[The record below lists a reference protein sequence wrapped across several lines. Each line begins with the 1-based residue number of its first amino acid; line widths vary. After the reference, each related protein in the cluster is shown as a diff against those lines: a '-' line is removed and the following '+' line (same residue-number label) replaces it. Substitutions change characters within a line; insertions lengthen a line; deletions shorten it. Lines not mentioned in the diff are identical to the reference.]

1 MVSDLLY
8 RLRALFRRNSME
20 AELDEELRAHLEHQV
35 EKYVQSGMSREEAE
49 RRAKIEF
56 GGLDQ
61 VKEECRD
68 AWGVRFIETLLQD
81 LRFAVRMLARNP
93 GFTAVAVLSLAL
105 GIGANTAIFSL
116 LDALLLRDLPVWQP
130 ERLVE
135 FSVIRRGDKIPFSFP
150 MLRELNQGQKVF
162 SGLIGWTPGY
172 MANLEFNGVLSQ
184 AYVGSVTGNYY
195 SVLGTS
201 PLLGRL
207 INPDDVNLSGA
218 VKSPVAV
225 LSYEFWQ
232 HRFGG
237 TSDVLGKEIVVDGQP
252 FTVIGVARRWFAGM
266 ATGEPADVTIP
277 IKGTDERSRLWVSI
291 TGRLKDGVSIAQAR
305 AQLQSFWPEVLEA
318 TASTATPGL
327 RRQTFLSMGLDVVSA
342 ATGVNAKLR
351 SRFTRPLSLLMAI
364 VGLILLLAC
373 VNLASLMLARAAA
386 RSHET
391 SVRVALGASRWAL
404 AR

>member
-1 MVSDLLY
+1 MKFFH
-8 RLRALFRRNSME
+8 RLRAQFRKR
-20 AELDEELRAHLEHQV
+20 ELAQELSEELAFHIEQETEENV
-35 EKYVQSGMSREEAE
+35 AAGMSAEEAHFVAL
-49 RRAKIEF
+49 RKF
-56 GGLDQ
+56 GGIDQ

-68 AWGVRFIETLLQD
+68 AWGLRFIDTLLQD

-116 LDALLLRDLPVWQP
+116 LDTLLLRDLPVWQP

-135 FSVIRRGDKIPFSFP
+135 LSVIRRGDKIPFSFP
-150 MLRELNQGQKVF
+150 MFRELNNGQKVF

-172 MANLEFNGVLSQ
+172 MANLEFNGALSQ

-207 INPDDVNLSGA
+207 INPDDVNLGGA

-237 TSDVLGKEIVVDGQP
+237 ASEVLGKEIVVDGQP
-252 FTVIGVARRWFAGM
+252 FTVIGVARRWFTGM

-327 RRQTFLSMGLDVVSA
+327 RRQTFLSMGLDVASA

-351 SRFTRPLSLLMAI
+351 SRFTRPLYLLMGI

-373 VNLASLMLARAAA
+373 VIWRA
-386 RSHET
+386 
-391 SVRVALGASRWAL
+391 
-404 AR
+404 